1 MAIVQY
7 KEGQGPIGVSP
18 ASVFKWA
25 VVTPDD
31 LTTFDLCR
39 CLYIGV
45 AGDVQIEDGDGNAIT
60 FANCPVGILPVM
72 AVRLMDETTAGSVL
86 AGY

>member
-1 MAIVQY
+1 MY
-7 KEGQGPIGVSP
+7 YLS
-18 ASVFKWA
+18 WA
-25 VVTPDD
+25 MRKKVK
-31 LTTFDLCR
+31 
-39 CLYIGV
+39 YWN
-45 AGDVQIEDGDGNAIT
+45 DVQIEDGDVNAIT